1 MASSNQSVLD
11 PKCDLQGK
19 RILEI
24 GCGGGEFCCWLSKQP
39 HRPAQIVAADFAATA
54 VKKGR
59 ASALEQRLFGILW
72 EVSDIQ
78 MLPFGDET
86 FDTVISCETIEH
98 VPDPPR
104 AVREL
109 TRVLKPGGRLFL
121 TTPNYLGVYGLYRVY
136 LRLVGRRYT
145 ELGQPIN
152 NFTWLPRTRHWISSA
167 GLRVLD
173 TDGVGHYF
181 LFPRMLPRQITILD
195 NPRYLMRWLALHSL
209 VVAEKAF
216 ANS

>member
-1 MASSNQSVLD
+1 MAPEHGATARLVYENWHGAHGVDTDADRPWHRLIKTYLD

-39 HRPAQIVAADFAATA
+39 HRPAQIVGADFAATA

-109 TRVLKPGGRLFL
+109 TGVLKRGGH
-121 TTPNYLGVYGLYRVY
+121 V
-136 LRLVGRRYT
+136 
-145 ELGQPIN
+145 
-152 NFTWLPRTRHWISSA
+152 SC
-167 GLRVLD
+167 
-173 TDGVGHYF
+173 
-181 LFPRMLPRQITILD
+181 
-195 NPRYLMRWLALHSL
+195 
-209 VVAEKAF
+209 VVKHPP
-216 ANS
+216 